1 MCHGQSMRTITV
13 VENLS
18 LDGVMQSPSGPE
30 EDPSNGFT
38 AGGWAAPLAAD
49 PAQAVFGGGDRT
61 SAMLFGRRTYDQ
73 LVGFWLST
81 PAPNPFTDVLR
92 TTRKYVATHRT
103 DALPHPNSIR
113 LEGRALDAIRAL
125 TAEGEGEIVVLGSGD
140 LVRQLLVEGLVDE
153 LVLAVVPV
161 VVGSGTRLF
170 GGTPLTLDVVRHEA
184 FPSGITV
191 TRWAIRR

>member
-1 MCHGQSMRTITV
+1 MRTITV

-18 LDGVMQSPSGPE
+18 LDGVMQSPTGPE

-49 PAQAVFGGGDRT
+49 PAASHAVFSGSGRT

-81 PAPNPFTDVLR
+81 PDPNPFTDLLR
-92 TTRKYVATHRT
+92 DTPKYVATHRPG
-103 DALPHPNSIR
+103 ALPHPNSNR
-113 LEGRALDAIRAL
+113 LEGDVLDAIRAVK
-125 TAEGEGEIVVLGSGD
+125 AEGDGEIVVLGSGD
-140 LVRQLLVEGLVDE
+140 LVRQLLAAGLVDE

-161 VVGSGTRLF
+161 VVGSGTTLF
-170 GGTPLTLDVVRHEA
+170 GDTPLAVDVVRHDA
-184 FPSGITV
+184 FPSGIAV
-191 TRWAIRR
+191 TRWSVRR